1 MLIFKKTKQVK
12 RFTGLHRTLDNHI
25 EISKNF
31 RIHGHEGTVSFIT
44 ALTEQL
50 YAACNTLRLLS
61 NADYKVCVVGPFA
74 VKFLSSF
81 IHTRL
86 RLYLCSV
93 VPPPSIWLPV
103 YRFWLCYF
111 KIYITVR

>member
-1 MLIFKKTKQVK
+1 MMAMAGQKAMLECERSLRLQRDVWHS
-12 RFTGLHRTLDNHI
+12 GLHRTLDNHI

-61 NADYKVCVVGPFA
+61 NADYKVCVVGPFEVSSREPLRRAAAELMEIIGSA
-74 VKFLSSF
+74 VRCFYS
-81 IHTRL
+81 RNA
-86 RLYLCSV
+86 CM
-93 VPPPSIWLPV
+93 
-103 YRFWLCYF
+103 
-111 KIYITVR
+111 

>member
-61 NADYKVCVVGPFA
+61 NADYKVCVVGPFEVSSREPLRRAAAAELMEIIGSA
-74 VKFLSSF
+74 VRCFYS
-81 IHTRL
+81 RNA
-86 RLYLCSV
+86 CM
-93 VPPPSIWLPV
+93 
-103 YRFWLCYF
+103 
-111 KIYITVR
+111 